1 MSFTFVEA
9 RAIFSLKGV
18 TAMDQEKIGS
28 FIAENRKAKG
38 FTQIEFAEKLG
49 VSNKSVSRWETGK
62 NMPDV
67 SLFLPICDALNISV
81 NELLIGER
89 IATQEN
95 KKADEIFVETIQA
108 SNKKLKSAQI
118 VIYILAVLVNALFMI
133 GVPLTATPVDAMA
146 VPLAA
151 LLGGAVSALLLSCLN
166 IKPIWLF
173 IFIPISVIELLVGSI
188 IYCGALYDYGL
199 PYATI
204 LAFVQLT
211 LFLLAMGIRKIIRKL
226 IKTKRKNKSS

>member
-1 MSFTFVEA
+1 
-9 RAIFSLKGV
+9 
-18 TAMDQEKIGS
+18 MDQEKIGS
-28 FIAENRKAKG
+28 FIAESRKAKG

-67 SLFLPICDALNISV
+67 SLFLPICDALDISV

-133 GVPLTATPVDAMA
+133 GVPLSATPSDAMA
-146 VPLAA
+146 VPLLAII
-151 LLGGAVSALLLSCLN
+151 GGTISAVLLLCIN
-166 IKPIWLF
+166 IKPMWLF
-173 IFIPISVIELLVGSI
+173 IFIPISAIELLVGGM
-188 IYCGALYDYGL
+188 IYCGDLFDYGL

-204 LAFVQLT
+204 LAFIQLAIILLT
-211 LFLLAMGIRKIIRKL
+211 LIIRTIIRKL
-226 IKTKRKNKSS
+226 IKTKRKN

>member
-1 MSFTFVEA
+1 ME
-9 RAIFSLKGV
+9 
-18 TAMDQEKIGS
+18 QEKIGR
-28 FIAENRKAKG
+28 FIAENRKAKS

-67 SLFLPICDALNISV
+67 SLFLPICDVLDISV
-81 NELLIGER
+81 NELIIGER
-89 IATQEN
+89 ITTKEN
-95 KKADEIFVETIQA
+95 KKADEILIETIKV
-108 SNKKLKSAQI
+108 SNKKLQTAQI
-118 VIYILAVLVNALFMI
+118 LIYIAAVLVNALFMI
-133 GVPLTATPVDAMA
+133 GVSLSATPSDAMA

-151 LLGGAVSALLLSCLN
+151 ILGGVVSALLLSCLN
-166 IKPIWLF
+166 IKPVWLF
-173 IFIPISVIELLVGSI
+173 IFIPISVIELLLGSI
-188 IYCGALYDYGL
+188 IYCCELYDYGL

>member
-1 MSFTFVEA
+1 
-9 RAIFSLKGV
+9 
-18 TAMDQEKIGS
+18 MDQEKIGS
-28 FIAENRKAKG
+28 FLAENRKAKG

-67 SLFLPICDALNISV
+67 SLFLPICDALDISV
-81 NELLIGER
+81 NEFLIGER
-89 IATQEN
+89 IITQEN
-95 KKADEIFVETIQA
+95 KRADEILVETIKA

-133 GVPLTATPVDAMA
+133 GVPLTATPSDAMA

-151 LLGGAVSALLLSCLN
+151 LLGGAVSALLSCLN

-188 IYCGALYDYGL
+188 IYCGELYDYGL

>member
-1 MSFTFVEA
+1 
-9 RAIFSLKGV
+9 
-18 TAMDQEKIGS
+18 MDQEKIGS

-38 FTQIEFAEKLG
+38 LTQIEFAEKLG

-67 SLFLPICDALNISV
+67 SLFLSICDVLGISV
-81 NELLIGER
+81 NELLIGEH
-89 IATQEN
+89 ITTQES
-95 KKADEIFVETIQA
+95 KKADEILVETIKA

-133 GVPLTATPVDAMA
+133 GVPLSATPSDAMA

-151 LLGGAVSALLLSCLN
+151 ILGGAVSALLLSCLN
-166 IKPIWLF
+166 IKPVWLF
-173 IFIPISVIELLVGSI
+173 IFIPISAIELFVGSI
-188 IYCGALYDYGL
+188 IYCGNLYDYGL

-204 LAFVQLT
+204 LAFIQLT
-211 LFLLAMGIRKIIRKL
+211 IFLLTITIRIIIRNF
-226 IKTKRKNKSS
+226 IKNKNRH

>member
-1 MSFTFVEA
+1 M
-9 RAIFSLKGV
+9 
-18 TAMDQEKIGS
+18 
-28 FIAENRKAKG
+28 
-38 FTQIEFAEKLG
+38 
-49 VSNKSVSRWETGK
+49 
-62 NMPDV
+62 
-67 SLFLPICDALNISV
+67 
-81 NELLIGER
+81 
-89 IATQEN
+89 
-95 KKADEIFVETIQA
+95 
-108 SNKKLKSAQI
+108 
-118 VIYILAVLVNALFMI
+118 AVLVNTLFMI
-133 GVPLTATPVDAMA
+133 GVPLTATPSDAMA
-146 VPLAA
+146 VPLSA

-188 IYCGALYDYGL
+188 IYCGELYDYGL

>member
-1 MSFTFVEA
+1 
-9 RAIFSLKGV
+9 
-18 TAMDQEKIGS
+18 
-28 FIAENRKAKG
+28 
-38 FTQIEFAEKLG
+38 
-49 VSNKSVSRWETGK
+49 
-62 NMPDV
+62 MPDV
-67 SLFLPICDALNISV
+67 SLFLPICDALDISV

-118 VIYILAVLVNALFMI
+118 VIYILAVLVNALLMI
-133 GVPLTATPVDAMA
+133 GVPLTATPSDAMA

-166 IKPIWLF
+166 IKPIWMF

-188 IYCGALYDYGL
+188 IYCGELYDYGL

-204 LAFVQLT
+204 LAFTQLT
-211 LFLLAMGIRKIIRKL
+211 IILLTIIMRTIIRSL
-226 IKTKRKNKSS
+226 IKNKRKN

>member
-18 TAMDQEKIGS
+18 TTMNQEKIGS
-28 FIAENRKAKG
+28 FLAENRKAKG

-67 SLFLPICDALNISV
+67 SLFLPICDALDISV

-89 IATQEN
+89 ITTQEN
-95 KKADEIFVETIQA
+95 KKADEILVDTIQA

-118 VIYILAVLVNALFMI
+118 LIYIFAVLVNALFMI
-133 GVPLTATPVDAMA
+133 GVLLSATPSDAMA
-146 VPLAA
+146 VPFLPCCCPASTSS
-151 LLGGAVSALLLSCLN
+151 LCGCLYS
-166 IKPIWLF
+166 F
-173 IFIPISVIELLVGSI
+173 RF
-188 IYCGALYDYGL
+188 
-199 PYATI
+199 
-204 LAFVQLT
+204 
-211 LFLLAMGIRKIIRKL
+211 R
-226 IKTKRKNKSS
+226 

>member
-1 MSFTFVEA
+1 
-9 RAIFSLKGV
+9 
-18 TAMDQEKIGS
+18 
-28 FIAENRKAKG
+28 
-38 FTQIEFAEKLG
+38 
-49 VSNKSVSRWETGK
+49 
-62 NMPDV
+62 
-67 SLFLPICDALNISV
+67 
-81 NELLIGER
+81 
-89 IATQEN
+89 
-95 KKADEIFVETIQA
+95 
-108 SNKKLKSAQI
+108 
-118 VIYILAVLVNALFMI
+118 MI
-133 GVPLTATPVDAMA
+133 GVPLTSTPSDAMA

-188 IYCGALYDYGL
+188 IYCGELYDYGL
-199 PYATI
+199 SYATI

>member
-1 MSFTFVEA
+1 
-9 RAIFSLKGV
+9 
-18 TAMDQEKIGS
+18 MDQEKIGS

-38 FTQIEFAEKLG
+38 LTQIEFAEKLG
-49 VSNKSVSRWETGK
+49 VTNKSVSRWETGK

-67 SLFLPICDALNISV
+67 SLFLSICDVLGISV
-81 NELLIGER
+81 NELLIGEH
-89 IATQEN
+89 ITTQES
-95 KKADEIFVETIQA
+95 KKADEILVETIKA

-133 GVPLTATPVDAMA
+133 GVPLSATPSDAMA
-146 VPLAA
+146 VPLLAII
-151 LLGGAVSALLLSCLN
+151 GGTISAVLLLCIN
-166 IKPIWLF
+166 IKPMWLF
-173 IFIPISVIELLVGSI
+173 IFVPISAIELLVGSI
-188 IYCGALYDYGL
+188 IYCGELYDYGL

-226 IKTKRKNKSS
+226 IKTKRKN

>member
-28 FIAENRKAKG
+28 FLAENRKAKG

-67 SLFLPICDALNISV
+67 SLFLPICDALDISV
-81 NELLIGER
+81 NEFLIGER
-89 IATQEN
+89 ITTQEN
-95 KKADEIFVETIQA
+95 KRADEILVETIKA

-133 GVPLTATPVDAMA
+133 GVPLSATPSDAMA
-146 VPLAA
+146 VPLLAII
-151 LLGGAVSALLLSCLN
+151 GGTISAVLLSCIN
-166 IKPIWLF
+166 IKPMWLF
-173 IFIPISVIELLVGSI
+173 IFIPISAIELLVGGM
-188 IYCGALYDYGL
+188 IYCGDLFDYGL

-204 LAFVQLT
+204 MAFVQLAI
-211 LFLLAMGIRKIIRKL
+211 FLLAMGIRKIIRKF
-226 IKTKRKNKSS
+226 IKTKHKN

>member
-1 MSFTFVEA
+1 
-9 RAIFSLKGV
+9 
-18 TAMDQEKIGS
+18 MDQEKIGS

-67 SLFLPICDALNISV
+67 SLFLPICDALDISV
-81 NELLIGER
+81 NEFLIGER
-89 IATQEN
+89 ITTQEN
-95 KKADEIFVETIQA
+95 KRADEILVETIKV

-133 GVPLTATPVDAMA
+133 GVPLSATPSDAMA
-146 VPLAA
+146 VPLLAII
-151 LLGGAVSALLLSCLN
+151 GGTISAVLLLCIN
-166 IKPIWLF
+166 IKPMWLF
-173 IFIPISVIELLVGSI
+173 IFIPISAIELLVGGM
-188 IYCGALYDYGL
+188 IYCGDLFDYGL

-204 LAFVQLT
+204 LAFIQLAIILLT
-211 LFLLAMGIRKIIRKL
+211 LIIRTIIRKL
-226 IKTKRKNKSS
+226 IKTKRKN

>member
-1 MSFTFVEA
+1 
-9 RAIFSLKGV
+9 
-18 TAMDQEKIGS
+18 MDQEKIGS
-28 FIAENRKAKG
+28 FLAENRKAKG

-67 SLFLPICDALNISV
+67 SLFLPICDALDISV
-81 NELLIGER
+81 NEFLIGER
-89 IATQEN
+89 ITTQEN
-95 KKADEIFVETIQA
+95 KRADEILVETIKV

-118 VIYILAVLVNALFMI
+118 VIYIMAVLVNALFMI
-133 GVPLTATPVDAMA
+133 GVPLTATPSDAMA

-151 LLGGAVSALLLSCLN
+151 LLVGAVSALLFCLN

-188 IYCGALYDYGL
+188 IYCGELYDYGL

>member
-1 MSFTFVEA
+1 
-9 RAIFSLKGV
+9 
-18 TAMDQEKIGS
+18 MDQEKIGS
-28 FIAENRKAKG
+28 FLAENRKAKG

-67 SLFLPICDALNISV
+67 SLFLPICDALDISV
-81 NELLIGER
+81 NEFLIGER
-89 IATQEN
+89 ITTQEN
-95 KKADEIFVETIQA
+95 KRADEILVETIKA

-133 GVPLTATPVDAMA
+133 GVPLTATPSDAMA

-151 LLGGAVSALLLSCLN
+151 LLGGAVSALLSYLN
-166 IKPIWLF
+166 MKPMWLF

-188 IYCGALYDYGL
+188 IYCGELYDYGL

>member
-1 MSFTFVEA
+1 
-9 RAIFSLKGV
+9 
-18 TAMDQEKIGS
+18 MDQEKIGS
-28 FIAENRKAKG
+28 FLAENRKAKG

-67 SLFLPICDALNISV
+67 SLFLPICDALDISV

-89 IATQEN
+89 IATQES
-95 KKADEIFVETIQA
+95 KKADEILVETIQA
-108 SNKKLKSAQI
+108 SNKKLKSAQ
-118 VIYILAVLVNALFMI
+118 VLIYIFGVLVNALLMI
-133 GVPLTATPVDAMA
+133 GVPLTATPSDAMA

-188 IYCGALYDYGL
+188 IYCGELYDYGL

-204 LAFVQLT
+204 LAFIQLAIFLLT
-211 LFLLAMGIRKIIRKL
+211 LTVRIIVKKIM
-226 IKTKRKNKSS
+226 KSKSRH

>member
-1 MSFTFVEA
+1 MN
-9 RAIFSLKGV
+9 
-18 TAMDQEKIGS
+18 QEKIGS

-67 SLFLPICDALNISV
+67 SLFLSICDVPDISV
-81 NELLIGER
+81 NELLIGEH
-89 IATQEN
+89 ITTQES
-95 KKADEIFVETIQA
+95 KKADEILVETIKA

-133 GVPLTATPVDAMA
+133 GVPLSATPSDAMA
-146 VPLAA
+146 VPLLAII
-151 LLGGAVSALLLSCLN
+151 GGTISAVLLSCIN
-166 IKPIWLF
+166 NKPMWLF
-173 IFIPISVIELLVGSI
+173 IFIPISAIELLVGGM
-188 IYCGALYDYGL
+188 IYCGDLFDYGL

-204 LAFVQLT
+204 MAFVQLAI
-211 LFLLAMGIRKIIRKL
+211 FLLAMGIRKIIRKF
-226 IKTKRKNKSS
+226 IKTKRKN